1 MIAMLG
7 KNREFRLL
15 HQRNLMRENNPLN
28 KMQSIIA
35 LCGKLIRVFF
45 AILTKGVDYSPEK
58 MLGDMEQSSR
68 VAA

>member
-1 MIAMLG
+1 LPCWEKTKSFG
-7 KNREFRLL
+7 YFTKET
-15 HQRNLMRENNPLN
+15 LMRENNPLN

-58 MLGDMEQSSR
+58 MLGDMEQSIR